1 MVHSAFLN
9 PDSWYGKFSTVALN
23 AMNKVKCSNATFA
36 FRAVYFS
43 FCPLGLMKKK
53 KLWLQLISSP
63 DFYMY
68 VQNTFIQEQYFEF
81 KVCLPCE

>member
-43 FCPLGLMKKK
+43 FCPLGLKKK
-53 KLWLQLISSP
+53 KVVVGSDQLSGLLHVRSKHFHTRTI
-63 DFYMY
+63 
-68 VQNTFIQEQYFEF
+68 
-81 KVCLPCE
+81 L

>member
-9 PDSWYGKFSTVALN
+9 PDSWYGKFSTVAVN

-43 FCPLGLMKKK
+43 FCPLGLKKK
-53 KLWLQLISSP
+53 KVVVTTDRLSGLLH
-63 DFYMY
+63 
-68 VQNTFIQEQYFEF
+68 
-81 KVCLPCE
+81 VCSKHFCTRTIL

>member
-43 FCPLGLMKKK
+43 FCPLGLKKK
-53 KLWLQLISSP
+53 KLWLEVISSL